1 VSQSHRP
8 ASPLRQSLH
17 SWWSDRNLPG
27 ATMNLHAAAKP
38 VVKLMYHRQVMS
50 FIENNRN
57 VPLSE
62 VTMDRYTRYLA
73 FKYIAAA
80 SKAAILTELGTK
92 SVSEV
97 EATTVV
103 ASALFQTELARELLD
118 TPLTAVRTSMC
129 QMLTIIATHE
139 STANAVVLLDANVC
153 ARLVSLLSDD
163 DNVVVGHA
171 LCTLHRL
178 TQWSASAQAVVKA
191 EPVGSLHEL
200 IDAPNPEQRRWTSE
214 ILRNLANNESTSHY
228 ILNDGNCGLLVSWL
242 GENDPDFRIDVNRG
256 DIYNPVTIISRFNNR
271 RSQLAA
277 REVRT
282 KGSIRAG
289 RPSSELRRT
298 V

>member
-1 VSQSHRP
+1 MSQSHRP
-8 ASPLRQSLH
+8 ASRLRQSLH

-27 ATMNLHAAAKP
+27 VTMKLYAAAKP

-50 FIENNRN
+50 FIEKNRN

-80 SKAAILTELGTK
+80 SKAAILTELGSK

-103 ASALFQTELARELLD
+103 TSALFQTELARELLD
-118 TPLTAVRTSMC
+118 TPLTA
-129 QMLTIIATHE
+129 MLTIIATHE
-139 STANAVVLLDANVC
+139 STANAVVLLDANIC
-153 ARLVSLLSDD
+153 ARLVELLSDD

-178 TQWSASAQAVVKA
+178 TQWSASAQAVVKV
-191 EPVGSLHEL
+191 EPLGSLHEL

-214 ILRNLANNESTSHY
+214 ILRNLAHHDSTSRY